1 LPQFPQTESVEK
13 TQERAENIEKL
24 IRQMEENS
32 DTESE
37 CESAEQL
44 QVDESYK
51 SNSDL
56 KKITK
61 NARKSKRAVKNLED
75 VKQKL
80 SEGINPMEI
89 GYKPTNLGNGF
100 YYIRKPNAR
109 IIVKV
114 DPTTGNST
122 LEDDDSK
129 YWLEITTPQ
138 ALASHMDE
146 RKQRFLEPL
155 YPFIIVRELTSAVI
169 KEAIEAFIIEE
180 EEGFWFKLYYSIPYL
195 TIDDLNLI
203 IDRRKKEMQAEE
215 EEDKEED

>member
-1 LPQFPQTESVEK
+1 MKTTRVKSV
-13 TQERAENIEKL
+13 TFMSGAPIDIYNG
-24 IRQMEENS
+24 
-32 DTESE
+32 
-37 CESAEQL
+37 SA
-44 QVDESYK
+44 
-51 SNSDL
+51 
-56 KKITK
+56 
-61 NARKSKRAVKNLED
+61 D
-75 VKQKL
+75 V
-80 SEGINPMEI
+80 
-89 GYKPTNLGNGF
+89 F
-100 YYIRKPNAR
+100 
-109 IIVKV
+109 V
-114 DPTTGNST
+114 T

-129 YWLEITTPQ
+129 YWLEVTTPQ

-180 EEGFWFKLYYSIPYL
+180 EDGFWFKLYYSIPYL

>member
-1 LPQFPQTESVEK
+1 MKTTRVKSV
-13 TQERAENIEKL
+13 TFMSGAPIDIYNG
-24 IRQMEENS
+24 
-32 DTESE
+32 
-37 CESAEQL
+37 SA
-44 QVDESYK
+44 
-51 SNSDL
+51 
-56 KKITK
+56 
-61 NARKSKRAVKNLED
+61 D
-75 VKQKL
+75 V
-80 SEGINPMEI
+80 
-89 GYKPTNLGNGF
+89 F
-100 YYIRKPNAR
+100 
-109 IIVKV
+109 V
-114 DPTTGNST
+114 T

-129 YWLEITTPQ
+129 YLLEVTTPQ

-180 EEGFWFKLYYSIPYL
+180 EDGFWFKLYYSIPYL